1 MCEGLAVTN
10 TEGAQKKS
18 DNCKVPSKPLLPRSM
33 RTRIV
38 ILQMTEGAVKGA
50 EDGVGEVEEATLY
63 VNQTQGT
70 ALGFYQWADE

>member
-33 RTRIV
+33 MTRIA
-38 ILQMTEGAVKGA
+38 ILQMTEGVVKGA
-50 EDGVGEVEEATLY
+50 EDGVVEVEEATLY
-63 VNQTQGT
+63 VTQAQGT
-70 ALGFYQWADE
+70 ASGFYQWVDE